1 MAETKRL
8 QRDGAP
14 VALLRKSVRHVTG
27 TAELRKDGG
36 LHRPLTVDVV
46 DIAAAAATQSTDAKR
61 PPLWLVIEEI
71 MSGVSDDEMAR
82 VPPANSRTID
92 RKLYGRKAKG
102 TRAKK

>member
-36 LHRPLTVDVV
+36 LHRPLTVDIV
-46 DIAAAAATQSTDAKR
+46 AAAATHSTDVKR